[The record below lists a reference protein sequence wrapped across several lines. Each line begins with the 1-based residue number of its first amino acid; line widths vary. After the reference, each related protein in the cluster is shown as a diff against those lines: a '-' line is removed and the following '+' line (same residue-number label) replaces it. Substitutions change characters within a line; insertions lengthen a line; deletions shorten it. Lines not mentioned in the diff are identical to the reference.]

1 MSNNTESELPNAIR
15 NVKLGF
21 YIASV
26 IIGFIGN
33 TLVIAVISGK
43 KNKRSVYDLFILN
56 LGIADL
62 SFIVF
67 YMPLYI
73 YEHLSSIYKTLL
85 YCRLV
90 QPLLTIFYFLSIFT
104 ITSMAIH
111 RCRLI
116 TNPYKRKM
124 RKRAAYL
131 WIATIWISSFIIV
144 LPLSIAAKVKDGI
157 CLENWPSMNHRKAYT
172 LALFLLQFL
181 LPLLIIAVAYL
192 RIGVYLWQS
201 GDPQSSLP
209 TAKKNRAQKRRKE
222 NIQVIKTLALIVIL
236 FAICLLPG
244 QIAWL
249 MWDFGDQH
257 DEHVVEVI
265 FIFSDI
271 LDCLHACVNPIVYG
285 LLTEQFRRQYI
296 IYVSYCLSCG
306 TKQVNTE
313 PETRNVELSTVE
325 ILSPARNRKKP
336 TSAGVETEANNWKGS
351 PASEAIS
358 TCRES
363 SSPWYSFSWQNYTL
377 SYYSYAQTGILGN
390 PEDPVRFCETQ
401 ILTVIYLKITTHPM
415 VVSFWISG

>member
-1 MSNNTESELPNAIR
+1 MSNNTDSELPSAIG

-73 YEHLSSIYKTLL
+73 YDHLSSIFKTLL

-104 ITSMAIH
+104 IVSMAIH

-131 WIATIWISSFIIV
+131 WIAAIWISSFIIV
-144 LPLSIAAKVKDGI
+144 LPLLIVAKVKDGF
-157 CLENWPSMNHRKAYT
+157 CLEKWPSMHHRKAYT
-172 LALFLLQFL
+172 LALFVLQFL

-192 RIGVYLWQS
+192 RIGVYLWRS
-201 GDPQSSLP
+201 ADPQISLA
-209 TAKKNRAQKRRKE
+209 TVKKNRAQKRRKE

-236 FAICLLPG
+236 FAVCLLPG

-249 MWDFGDQH
+249 MLDFGDQH
-257 DEHVVEVI
+257 DEHAVDVI
-265 FIFSDI
+265 FILSDI

-296 IYVSYCLSCG
+296 RYFTYCLSCG
-306 TKQVNTE
+306 TKQANTE
-313 PETRNVELSTVE
+313 PETRNVESTVE
-325 ILSPARNRKKP
+325 ILSPARNRGKF
-336 TSAGVETEANNWKGS
+336 TSAEVDTVANN
-351 PASEAIS
+351 
-358 TCRES
+358 
-363 SSPWYSFSWQNYTL
+363 
-377 SYYSYAQTGILGN
+377 
-390 PEDPVRFCETQ
+390 
-401 ILTVIYLKITTHPM
+401 
-415 VVSFWISG
+415 

>member
-1 MSNNTESELPNAIR
+1 MSNNTDSELPNETIR

-26 IIGFIGN
+26 IVGFIGN

-67 YMPLYI
+67 FMPLYI
-73 YEHLSSIYKTLL
+73 YEHLSSIYKTLF

-104 ITSMAIH
+104 IGSMAIH

-124 RKRAAYL
+124 RKRGAYL
-131 WIATIWISSFIIV
+131 WIAAIWISSFIIV
-144 LPLSIAAKVKDGI
+144 LPLSIVAKAEDGY
-157 CLENWPSMNHRKAYT
+157 CVENWPSMDHRKAYT

-181 LPLLIIAVAYL
+181 LPLLTIAAAYL
-192 RIGVYLWQS
+192 RIGVYLWRS
-201 GDPQSSLP
+201 AAPQSSLS

-249 MWDFGDQH
+249 MLDFGDKQ
-257 DEHVVEVI
+257 DEHIVDVI

-271 LDCLHACVNPIVYG
+271 LDCLHACVNPVVYG

-296 IYVSYCLSCG
+296 RYFSYCLSCG

-313 PETRNVELSTVE
+313 PETRNMESTVE
-325 ILSPARNRKKP
+325 ILSPARNRRKL
-336 TSAGVETEANNWKGS
+336 TSEEVETVVNN
-351 PASEAIS
+351 
-358 TCRES
+358 
-363 SSPWYSFSWQNYTL
+363 
-377 SYYSYAQTGILGN
+377 
-390 PEDPVRFCETQ
+390 
-401 ILTVIYLKITTHPM
+401 
-415 VVSFWISG
+415 